1 MDTELFRAEVLL
13 RRQGGDMGEVL
24 QWEAPNGRAFLLL
37 FLGLLC
43 VLTGFAALAPVS
55 RGEMVRGVLSL
66 DAGLSKLHV
75 PVSGTVQQV
84 LVQEG
89 QLVDAGQALL
99 SMVPATYEATGPYAH
114 DFAAQALQ
122 QQHAALRS
130 QQSLLQSR
138 QRVDAD
144 ALEQR
149 RQALQQALALQQEQ
163 HALLAQRLGLAE
175 QALERSAA
183 LLARRLLA
191 PAIHA
196 QALEAQVIARQSLL
210 EQGLELNRL
219 QDALFSLE
227 QQGQQAAMEQAAE
240 ALQLDIALS
249 QLQVQQRELSQQA
262 LVTLRA
268 PVAGRVGTLLVA
280 TGMPVDPG
288 RPVLSLL
295 PDSGQLI
302 AQLFVPS
309 RAAGQLRDGQQ
320 VQLLYD
326 AFPQSIHGSFPARI
340 ASVSAA
346 TVDPREYLV
355 PFDIPEP
362 VFLVLARLD
371 ADETATQLPGTLRAG
386 MQFSAHV
393 QTGRESLLSRVT
405 APLRRLEPLL

>member
-1 MDTELFRAEVLL
+1 MDTDLFRAEVLL
-13 RRQGGDMGEVL
+13 RRQGGDRGEVL
-24 QWEAPNGRAFLLL
+24 QWEAPHGRAFLLF
-37 FLGLLC
+37 FLGLLG

-75 PVSGTVQQV
+75 PVSGHVQQV

-89 QLVDAGQALL
+89 QLVEAGQVLL
-99 SMVPATYEATGPYAH
+99 SVVPAAFAAASPATH
-114 DFAAQALQ
+114 QFAAQALQ
-122 QQHAALRS
+122 QQQAALLS
-130 QQSLLQSR
+130 QQSLLQKR
-138 QRVDAD
+138 MRVDAD
-144 ALEQR
+144 ALQQR
-149 RQALQQALALQQEQ
+149 RQALQQALALQREQ
-163 HALLAQRLGLAE
+163 HSLLSQRLGLAE

-191 PAIHA
+191 PAAHA
-196 QALEAQVIARQSLL
+196 QALEAQVIARQGQV

-219 QDALFSLE
+219 EDALFSLE
-227 QQGQQAAMEQAAE
+227 QQAQQTELGQAAE
-240 ALQLDIALS
+240 ALRLEIALS

-262 LVTLRA
+262 QAMLRA

-280 TGMPVDPG
+280 AGMPVDPG

-295 PDSGQLI
+295 PESGQLV

-309 RAAGQLRDGQQ
+309 RAAGQLRPGQQ
-320 VQLLYD
+320 VQLVYD
-326 AFPQSIHGSFPARI
+326 AFPQSIHGSFPARV

-355 PFDIPEP
+355 PFDVPEP

-371 ADETATQLPGTLRAG
+371 VDDASTQVPGTLRAG

>member
-1 MDTELFRAEVLL
+1 MDTELFRTEVLL
-13 RRQGGDMGEVL
+13 RQQGGDCGAVL
-24 QWEAPNGRAFLLL
+24 QWEAPHGRAFLLL

-43 VLTGFAALAPVS
+43 AVTGFAALAPVS

-66 DAGLSKLHV
+66 DAGLGKLHV
-75 PVSGTVQQV
+75 PVSGSVQQV

-99 SMVPATYEATGPYAH
+99 RVVPAAYEAAGPSAH
-114 DFAAQALQ
+114 LFAAQALQ

-130 QQSLLQSR
+130 QQALLQTR
-138 QRVDAD
+138 RRVDAD
-144 ALEQR
+144 ALQHR
-149 RQALQQALALQQEQ
+149 RLALQQALALQHEQ
-163 HALLAQRLGLAE
+163 GALLAQRLGLAE

-191 PAIHA
+191 PAMHA
-196 QALEAQVIARQSLL
+196 QALEAQVIARGALG
-210 EQGLELNRL
+210 EHALELNRL
-219 QDALFSLE
+219 EDALVSLE
-227 QQGQQAAMEQAAE
+227 QQGQQSAMEQAAE
-240 ALQLDIALS
+240 ALRLDIALS

-280 TGMPVDPG
+280 VGMPVEPG

-295 PDSGQLI
+295 PESGRLI

-320 VQLLYD
+320 LQLVYD

-362 VFLVLARLD
+362 VYLVLAQLD
-371 ADETATQLPGTLRAG
+371 SAAAAQVPGTLRAG
-386 MQFSAHV
+386 MQFSAQV
-393 QTGRESLLSRVT
+393 QTGRESLLSRMT